1 MDVPEPINAKVV
13 VSGLL
18 ECRDKD
24 GNLIKTIPIHSE
36 IPLDLKDSNDD
47 QRSQ

>member
-1 MDVPEPINAKVV
+1 MDVPEPIKAKVV

-24 GNLIKTIPIHSE
+24 GNLLKTIPIRGE
-36 IPLDLKDSNDD
+36 VPLDLKDSNDD